1 MSEQKKVKEITDT
14 QLNKIKPVTDNQKV
28 SFEAFKKG
36 QNIFQ
41 YGAAGTGKTFVALY
55 LALKEVLDLKSPY
68 DRVCLVRSLMT
79 TKDISF
85 IPSNENDTALLYQ
98 TVYQNMVQFMF
109 EQPNEDA
116 FSSLYDRLK
125 AQQSLYFLST
135 SFLRGLTFDNSIIV
149 VDECQNLNF
158 HELDTIIT
166 RVGQNSRIIF
176 CGDVDQSDLVRTQ
189 EKNGI
194 LDFTRVLEQMD
205 EFTLVEYNLG
215 DIVRSGFVRNYL
227 INKIKLGLVSG

>member
-1 MSEQKKVKEITDT
+1 M
-14 QLNKIKPVTDNQKV
+14 
-28 SFEAFKKG
+28 
-36 QNIFQ
+36 
-41 YGAAGTGKTFVALY
+41 
-55 LALKEVLDLKSPY
+55 
-68 DRVCLVRSLMT
+68 
-79 TKDISF
+79 
-85 IPSNENDTALLYQ
+85 
-98 TVYQNMVQFMF
+98 
-109 EQPNEDA
+109 
-116 FSSLYDRLK
+116 
-125 AQQSLYFLST
+125 
-135 SFLRGLTFDNSIIV
+135 TFDNSIIV

-176 CGDVDQSDLVRTQ
+176 CGDIDQSDLVKTQ